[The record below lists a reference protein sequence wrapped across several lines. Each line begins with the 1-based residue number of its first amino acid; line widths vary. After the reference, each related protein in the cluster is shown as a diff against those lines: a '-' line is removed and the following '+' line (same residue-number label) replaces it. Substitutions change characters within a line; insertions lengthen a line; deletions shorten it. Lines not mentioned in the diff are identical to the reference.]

1 MKRMTLAIFAAL
13 LMASTS
19 FAATQATGTN
29 TIAPTLQ
36 VSATIQSAVQ
46 LTLSTGAAV
55 GSCAI
60 TTNGATSDFK
70 MDFGNVDGLAINTPS
85 CGSKYTPAQ
94 TGGNAVYY
102 TEYQLTPRFTSQSTS
117 NNTINAFV
125 FSNFS
130 LANVSIVRDTANSA
144 AVPAANGFTA
154 LSTNSGSPDTI
165 ATNATSGTAVSRYM
179 GVSIA
184 NTNGAGLTGATSA
197 IVTFTLTVN

>member
-19 FAATQATGTN
+19 FAATSATGTN
-29 TIAPTLQ
+29 TVAPTLQ

-46 LTLSTGAAV
+46 LTLSVGAAA

-60 TTNGATSDFK
+60 SAGTTTDYQ
-70 MDFGNVDGLAINTPS
+70 MDFGTVDGMAINNGL

-102 TEYQLTPRFTSQSTS
+102 TEYRLTPSFTSQSTT
-117 NNTINAFV
+117 NNTIKAYV
-125 FSNFS
+125 SSNFS

-144 AVPAANGFTA
+144 AVPAANGFSA
-154 LSTNSGSPDTI
+154 MSINSGAPDTI
-165 ATNATSGTAVSRYM
+165 VTNATSGTAQSRYI
-179 GVSIA
+179 GVSIS
-184 NTNGAGLTGATSA
+184 NTNGAGTLTGATSA
-197 IVTFTLTVN
+197 TVTFTLTVI

>member
-19 FAATQATGTN
+19 FAATSATGTN
-29 TIAPTLQ
+29 TVAPTLQ

-46 LTLSTGAAV
+46 LTLSTGAAA

-60 TTNGATSDFK
+60 SAGPPSDFK
-70 MDFGNVDGLAINTPS
+70 MDFGTVDGLAINNGS
-85 CGSKYTPAQ
+85 CGSRYTPAQ

-102 TEYQLTPRFTSQSTS
+102 TEYRFTPSFTSQATS
-117 NNTINAFV
+117 NNTVTAYV
-125 FSNFS
+125 SSNFS
-130 LANVSIVRDTANSA
+130 LANVSIVRDTLNTA
-144 AVPAANGFTA
+144 AVPPANGFSA
-154 LSTNSGSPDTI
+154 MSTNSGSPDSI
-165 ATNATSGTAVSRYM
+165 ASNVGSGSAQSRYI

-197 IVTFTLTVN
+197 TVTFTLTVN

>member
-1 MKRMTLAIFAAL
+1 MKRTTLAVIAAL

-19 FAATQATGTN
+19 FAATQNTGTN

-46 LTLSTGAAV
+46 LTLSTGAAA
-55 GSCAI
+55 GSCAVSGG
-60 TTNGATSDFK
+60 TTTDYK

-102 TEYQLTPRFTSQSTS
+102 TEYRLTPSFTSQSTS
-117 NNTINAFV
+117 NNTVTAYV
-125 FSNFS
+125 SSNFS
-130 LANVSIVRDTANSA
+130 LANVSIVRDTANTA
-144 AVPAANGFTA
+144 AVPAANGFSA

-165 ATNATSGTAVSRYM
+165 ASNAGSGSAQSRYI
-179 GVSIA
+179 GVSVA
-184 NTNGAGLTGATSA
+184 NSNGAGLTGATSA
-197 IVTFTLTVN
+197 TVTFTLTVN

>member
-1 MKRMTLAIFAAL
+1 MKRTTLAVIAAL

-19 FAATQATGTN
+19 FAATQNTGTN

-46 LTLSTGAAV
+46 LTISTGAAA
-55 GSCAI
+55 GSCAVSGG
-60 TTNGATSDFK
+60 TTTDYK

-102 TEYQLTPRFTSQSTS
+102 TEYRLTPSFTSQSTS
-117 NNTINAFV
+117 NNTVTAYV
-125 FSNFS
+125 SSNFS
-130 LANVSIVRDTANSA
+130 LANVSIVRDTANTA
-144 AVPAANGFTA
+144 AVPAANGFSA

-165 ATNATSGTAVSRYM
+165 ASNATSGTAVSRYV

-197 IVTFTLTVN
+197 TVTFTLTVN